1 MGFVGLKIVNAPLVW
16 WVGMA
21 LKGNLKDFS
30 TTQLLNLVNLA
41 RKTGKLYIKDDA
53 QSAYLYFK
61 DGRLVHASNSSDDGH
76 LMVMLIKTGK
86 ITKEQAGAASQKS
99 KNTSD
104 KAIGK
109 YLMDAKLVT
118 REDIVQGVKDYM
130 LEIVYDLF
138 SWGQGDFYFEQNT
151 LPSSDRIT
159 MPLNLDNV
167 ILEGSRRI
175 QESDKLQDE
184 LPDLSKIALKITD
197 KPLRGVKLTQ
207 DDWRVIS
214 HIHPRN
220 SVKQIAQNNNMDEF
234 QIRKIVYGM
243 LQAGLVE
250 ITRPEG
256 LQPKKERRPL
266 TRREKKAANQ
276 TPAEKRSVVTKLID
290 RIKRI

>member
-1 MGFVGLKIVNAPLVW
+1 
-16 WVGMA
+16 MA

-41 RKTGKLYIKDDA
+41 RKTGKLNVAKEDDTA
-53 QSAYLYFK
+53 SLYFK
-61 DGRLVHASNSSDDGH
+61 EGRLVHASKSGDDGH
-76 LMVMLIKTGK
+76 LMAMLIKTGK
-86 ITKEQAGAASQKS
+86 LTKEQAGTASQKS
-99 KNTSD
+99 NSSSD
-104 KAIGK
+104 KVVGK

-138 SWGQGDFYFEQNT
+138 AWGQGEFFFEQDS
-151 LPSSDRIT
+151 LPSSNRIT

-175 QESDKLQDE
+175 QESDRLQDE
-184 LPDLSKIALKITD
+184 LPDLGKIALKITD

-250 ITRPEG
+250 VIRPEG
-256 LQPKKERRPL
+256 LESKKQRRPV
-266 TRREKKAANQ
+266 TRAGRRAASQ

>member
-1 MGFVGLKIVNAPLVW
+1 
-16 WVGMA
+16 MA

-41 RKTGKLYIKDDA
+41 HKTGKLSLGNQGQNA
-53 QSAYLYFK
+53 LLYFRE
-61 DGRLVHASNSSDDGH
+61 GRLVHASTDTEEGHLAAMLFKVGKLTQEQVNTLNSQGSSSDR
-76 LMVMLIKTGK
+76 VM
-86 ITKEQAGAASQKS
+86 
-99 KNTSD
+99 
-104 KAIGK
+104 GK
-109 YLMDAKLVT
+109 YLMDARMVS
-118 REDIVQGVKDYM
+118 RDDIVQGVKDYM

-138 SWGQGDFYFEQNT
+138 SWNEGTFHFEQDV
-151 LPSSDRIT
+151 LPTKDRIT
-159 MPLNLDNV
+159 VPLNLDNV

-175 QESDKLQDE
+175 QEAGRLQDE
-184 LPDLSKIALKITD
+184 LPDLTTIALKITD
-197 KPLRGVKLTQ
+197 KPLRDVKLTQ

-243 LQAGLVE
+243 LQAGIVE
-250 ITRPEG
+250 VIRPEG
-256 LQPKKERRPL
+256 MEMRKAKAPVTRAGRRI
-266 TRREKKAANQ
+266 ASQ